1 MSEVMSDVRG
11 GTRPGSPPIPQSAE
25 DASPPVVSMAAMERV
40 GDPLA
45 DDIVSRLVGEH
56 PLPSSTLTADGPNA
70 NARLNEATR
79 LMAGW
84 THNGTL
90 LNWPAVRPVPA
101 PGAEDTGTD
110 VLHSYLQAAAHLP
123 DWADATKVARA
134 EKLFMSHGALSCTLL
149 FCASLPECYVLPQ
162 LAGVLHIAGQLEAHT
177 EHRIRQTAA
186 MIFPVMMRG
195 GLMSP
200 GGTGVAQVLKV
211 RLIHA
216 TIRHLILRGN
226 PAQVRGHVQR
236 RQQGEP
242 AGMHQAM
249 SDNGWDVDAQGV
261 PCNQIELAYT
271 LLTFS
276 YVFLNG
282 MRKLGQRLSKED
294 EEAYLHIWNVMGHVL
309 GIRHEWMAHT
319 MDEATALFDR
329 IQARARTV
337 AVIPD
342 ARPALGRALMN
353 TMANSI
359 HVPVLRHVP
368 VPLTQWLIGRQ
379 TARDIG
385 VDEHVPLLSR
395 LLFRL
400 GLVLL
405 RAVDSVVRLISS
417 RFSIVRLFT
426 RTIGYHML
434 TRFLLDQTRP
444 LTLPKQVL
452 NPMMDTVADWSHDPK
467 ASTWINRLEDRLT
480 TTGTWRP
487 SAAKQPHK
495 RRA

>member
-1 MSEVMSDVRG
+1 MNTVQGLSHVGSHPGTAG
-11 GTRPGSPPIPQSAE
+11 GSSPVNAV
-25 DASPPVVSMAAMERV
+25 ASMAAMEHV

-45 DDIVSRLVGEH
+45 DDVVSRLVGER
-56 PLPSSTLTADGPNA
+56 PLPSSTLTIDGPNA
-70 NARLNEATR
+70 TARLNEATR

-90 LNWPAVRPVPA
+90 LNWPAVRPVPG
-101 PGAEDTGTD
+101 PGSEDTVTE
-110 VLHSYLQAAAHLP
+110 VLHDYLQSAAHLP
-123 DWADATKVARA
+123 DWADAAKVARA
-134 EKLFMSHGALSCTLL
+134 EQLFMSHGAMSCTLL

-186 MIFPVMMRG
+186 MVFPVMMRG

-226 PAQVRGHVQR
+226 PAQVRGLVPR
-236 RQQGEP
+236 RQMGEP

-282 MRKLGQRLSKED
+282 MRKLGQRLSHED
-294 EEAYLHIWNVMGHVL
+294 EEAYLHAWNVVGHVL
-309 GIRHEWMAHT
+309 GIRSEWMAHT
-319 MDEATALFDR
+319 MEEAAALFDR

-337 AVIPD
+337 VVSPD

-353 TMANSI
+353 TMAEAI

-368 VPLTQWLIGRQ
+368 VPLTQWLIGRK
-379 TARDIG
+379 TAREIG
-385 VDEHVPLLSR
+385 VDEKVPLLTR
-395 LLFRL
+395 LLFRI
-400 GLVLL
+400 GLVLVRVL
-405 RAVDSVVRLISS
+405 DAVVRLVSS
-417 RFSIVRLFT
+417 RFSIVRLFM
-426 RTIGYHML
+426 RTIGYQML

-444 LTLPKQVL
+444 LTLPDQVL
-452 NPMMDTVADWSHDPK
+452 NPMMDTVAEWSDDPHGS
-467 ASTWINRLEDRLT
+467 AWINRIEDRLT
-480 TTGTWRP
+480 TAGAWRP
-487 SAAKQPHK
+487 RHARQQQS
-495 RRA
+495 